1 MDEGIAN
8 FISSLS
14 VEKGFS
20 PNTLDAYKNDLNQFV
35 TFLREKA
42 AKEDKHQLSW
52 ENVDRS

>member
-1 MDEGIAN
+1 MDEGIAG

-35 TFLREKA
+35 AFLRKKA
-42 AKEDKHQLSW
+42 AK
-52 ENVDRS
+52 